1 LALNEKDFLAEK
13 DIGNK
18 IFNIATK
25 NDSRAQY
32 FKTRGEVFEL
42 LSKKT
47 KQFFEKI
54 EDIAVTLDKVTVQ
67 RCEIFFFSPL
77 NKYTN

>member
-1 LALNEKDFLAEK
+1 MGLW
-13 DIGNK
+13 
-18 IFNIATK
+18 
-25 NDSRAQY
+25 RA
-32 FKTRGEVFEL
+32 RGEVFEL

-67 RCEIFFFSPL
+67 RCEIFVFFLLSI
-77 NKYTN
+77 NIQTEQN

>member
-32 FKTRGEVFEL
+32 FKMRGEVFEL

-67 RCEIFFFSPL
+67 RCEIFVFFSSQ
-77 NKYTN
+77 